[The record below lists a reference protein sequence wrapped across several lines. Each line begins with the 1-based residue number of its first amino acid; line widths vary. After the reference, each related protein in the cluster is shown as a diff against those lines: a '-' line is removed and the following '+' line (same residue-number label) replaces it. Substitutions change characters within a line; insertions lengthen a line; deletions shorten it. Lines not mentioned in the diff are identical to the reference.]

1 MKSYSDMEFHPDSEH
16 LVRILCEKT
25 QNSDPLFFRVLVAY
39 YFALVASSMRTTIKT
54 MDRGVLP
61 VNLYAINLSVSGAGK
76 GHSMN
81 VMEDQVLNQF
91 RHNFLEQT
99 LQEMAE
105 TNLPKIAN
113 QRAIRKQSDPDKEL
127 EQIFN
132 EYENLGPLLFSFDS
146 ATGPAIK
153 DTRHKLLL
161 ADGGALNLQID
172 EIGYNLTAVAEAL
185 GPYLEMYDVGKIK
198 QKLTKNTNDNKR
210 REEIHGRTPAN
221 MLAFGTPTRL
231 LNGSKTEEEFMALLD
246 TGYARRCFF
255 GYCRDHNR
263 KLDLT
268 PQEILDQRIQGN
280 SDQFLQDFSDK
291 LGDIADIS
299 NAHAILGVSKEV
311 TLIFI
316 EYEQNCIRKAQTYG
330 DHDELRK
337 AELSHRYFKALKL
350 AGAYAFIDMS
360 PEITEDHAYAAI
372 KLAEESG
379 AAFDQLLT
387 RDRPYV
393 KLARYIAEVGRPVT
407 QADLLQDLPFYKGSV
422 QQRADMMLLAIA
434 YGYQNNIVIKKEF
447 MDGVEFVHGETLE
460 ETNLDQM
467 TVSYSTDLAQGYHAD
482 LAPFDRL
489 HELTNSEDMHW
500 CAHHFIGGHRLEDK
514 VIPGFNLLVLDCD
527 GTVQLSTAKLLL
539 KDYKALFYTTKRD
552 QPDCN
557 RFRIILPMNYK
568 LELDNKEHKEFWKN
582 IFAWL
587 PFEVDEGSNQ
597 RARKWLSHN
606 GHFEYQ
612 DGELID
618 VLPFIPKTSKNEEFK
633 NQVLDQQGMDNLERW
648 IIRNTGDGNRNNM
661 LLKFA
666 MILVDAGFE
675 FDPVLKRVNSLNEK
689 LADKLDES
697 EILSTIMKTA
707 AKAIANR

>member
-1 MKSYSDMEFHPDSEH
+1 MEFHPDSEH
-16 LVRILCEKT
+16 LVKILCEKT

-54 MDRGVLP
+54 LDRGELP

-91 RHNFLEQT
+91 RSNFLEQT
-99 LQEMAE
+99 LQDMADI
-105 TNLPKIAN
+105 NLPKLAN
-113 QRAIRKQSDPDKEL
+113 QRALRKQSDPDQEL
-127 EQIFN
+127 ERVIA
-132 EYENLGPLLFSFDS
+132 EYDALGPLLFSFDS

-153 DTRHKLLL
+153 DTRHKLLM
-161 ADGGALNLQID
+161 ANGGALNLQID
-172 EIGYNLTAVAEAL
+172 EIGYNLTAVAEAM

-231 LNGSKTEEEFMALLD
+231 LNGGKTEEEFMALLD

-255 GYCRDHNR
+255 GYCRDHHR

-268 PQEILDQRIQGN
+268 PQEILDQRIHGN
-280 SDQFLQDFSDK
+280 TDQFLQDLSDK
-291 LGDIADIS
+291 LGDLSDIT
-299 NAHAILGVSKEV
+299 NAHTILTISQQV
-311 TLIFI
+311 TLLFI
-316 EYEQNCIRKAQTYG
+316 EYEQNCIRKAATLG
-330 DHDELRK
+330 EHDELRK
-337 AELSHRYFKALKL
+337 AELSHRYFKAMKL
-350 AGAYAFIDMS
+350 AGAYAFIDGS
-360 PEITEDHAYAAI
+360 PQITEDHAYAAI

-434 YGYQNNIVIKKEF
+434 YGYQNNIIIKKEF

-460 ETNLDQM
+460 ETNLDEM
-467 TVSYSTDLAQGYHAD
+467 TVSYSTDLAQGYNPD
-482 LAPFDRL
+482 LAPFDKL
-489 HELTNSEDMHW
+489 YQLTNAVDMHW
-500 CAHHFIGGHRLEDK
+500 CSHHFTGGHRCEEK
-514 VIPGFNLLVLDCD
+514 AIPGFNLLVLDCD
-527 GTVQLSTAKLLL
+527 GTVQLSTAKMLL

-552 QPDCN
+552 TPDCN

-568 LELDNKEHKEFWKN
+568 LELDAKEHKEFWKN

-597 RARKWLSHN
+597 RARKWLSHDAYY
-606 GHFEYQ
+606 EYQ
-612 DGELID
+612 DGELLD

-633 NQVLDQQGMDNLERW
+633 NRILDQQGMDNLERW
-648 IIRNTGDGNRNNM
+648 VIANTGDGNRNNQI
-661 LLKFA
+661 LRYA
-666 MILVDAGFE
+666 MILVDAGFG
-675 FDPVLKRVNSLNEK
+675 FDAILTRVTDLNNK
-689 LADKLDES
+689 LPDKLEEA
-697 EILSTIMKTA
+697 EILSTVMKTVSKRLA
-707 AKAIANR
+707 GVP